1 MLCDRYIQWQNFCI
15 KDHWTIQFLDR
26 EVYVLNFFP
35 HGKLLPFSQQ
45 QFAAL
50 VDLRSSLQDDASG
63 IRRRHGGSAM
73 IATKHSDKTTTV
85 PLCLGGNHGSMCF
98 DMKCFHG
105 SHVVLVS
112 ILQPTQNSSILCLT
126 CALSITPP
134 PDGGLEVWG
143 GSVHAWSLPLSG
155 HAQGL
160 EGVGAW
166 GELLE
171 IGRSSAVFHGS
182 RNRSGN
188 HPCKLKNGMQHSF
201 EINGLGFKFQHSG
214 TTSWLISITTPR
226 SPISVWPKSLLVALQ
241 YVAFLFTPIC
251 STHNPKK
258 LYRGQPVAR

>member
-1 MLCDRYIQWQNFCI
+1 MLCERFIQWQNFSVSR
-15 KDHWTIQFLDR
+15 TI
-26 EVYVLNFFP
+26 E
-35 HGKLLPFSQQ
+35 PFSFLIGRFTFSTFSRIANYWPPQLAPRWR
-45 QFAAL
+45 F
-50 VDLRSSLQDDASG
+50 RHSSD
-63 IRRRHGGSAM
+63 RHGGSAM
-73 IATKHSDKTTTV
+73 IATKHSDITTTV
-85 PLCLGGNHGSMCF
+85 PLCLGGNHGSICF

-112 ILQPTQNSSILCLT
+112 VLQRTQNSSILCLT

-134 PDGGLEVWG
+134 PDGGWEVWG

-188 HPCKLKNGMQHSF
+188 HPCKLKNGTTFMVSASSFNTQEQH
-201 EINGLGFKFQHSG
+201 LGWSPLQRQDRQFRFGQKA
-214 TTSWLISITTPR
+214 SWLLYSMLPSFLLPLVPTITQKNSTGDNL
-226 SPISVWPKSLLVALQ
+226 SQGKSKTV
-241 YVAFLFTPIC
+241 
-251 STHNPKK
+251 
-258 LYRGQPVAR
+258 